1 MPRVIIADAFG
12 PPEAYRIESRD
23 LPPPGPGEIQVAV
36 KAIGISYVDVLTA
49 DGKYQV
55 TPPLPFI
62 PGSECAGEIVA
73 LGEGVTE
80 HAVGDK
86 VMGSGFGGVFVEA
99 GNFRASSFNKVPD
112 ALTLEQAA
120 VFPPSYLT
128 ACHAL
133 IDRGRLQAGETL
145 LVLGAAGATGIAA
158 IQFGKA
164 LGANVIASASSAEK
178 RDLCLAAGAD
188 AVVGTRDADWRDQ
201 VKAALAKVG
210 GGQKYASKGVDVVF
224 DPVGGEMTDPAFR
237 SLGYDG
243 RYLVIGF
250 TGGISSLKTN
260 LPLVKT
266 ASMIGVQIRVF
277 GMEEPERMAQTQA
290 KVRELAAQGLLK
302 PAIGRTYRFDDYN
315 AAMHD
320 AFDGKTAGRIV
331 MVTE

>member
-1 MPRVIIADAFG
+1 MPRVIVADAFG
-12 PPEAYRIESRD
+12 PPEAYRIAERETGS
-23 LPPPGPGEIQVAV
+23 PGDGEITVAI

-49 DGKYQV
+49 EGKYQV

-62 PGSECAGEIVA
+62 PGSECAGEVIAV
-73 LGEGVTE
+73 GGGVT
-80 HAVGDK
+80 HLAVGDR
-86 VMGSGFGGVFVEA
+86 VMGSSFGGIFVEA
-99 GNFRASSFNKVPD
+99 GTFRASSFNKVPD

-128 ACHAL
+128 AAHAL

-158 IQFGKA
+158 IQTGKA
-164 LGANVIASASSAEK
+164 LGAKVIASASSEQK
-178 RDLCLAAGAD
+178 RALCLKAGAD

-201 VKAALAKVG
+201 VRAALGSIG
-210 GGQKYASKGVDVVF
+210 GGKGVDVVF

-277 GMEEPERMAQTQA
+277 GMEEPEKMARTQA
-290 KVRELAAQGLLK
+290 RVSEMAAKGLLQ
-302 PAIGRTYRFDDYN
+302 PVIGKVYPFDDYI

-320 AFDGKTAGRIV
+320 AFEGKTAGRIV
-331 MVTE
+331 LATG